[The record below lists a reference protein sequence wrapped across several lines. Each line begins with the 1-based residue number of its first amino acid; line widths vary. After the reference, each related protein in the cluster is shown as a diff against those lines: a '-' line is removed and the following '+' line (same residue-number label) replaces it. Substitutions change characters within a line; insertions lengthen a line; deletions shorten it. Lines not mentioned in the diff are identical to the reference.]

1 MKKTK
6 RAFFPSAIRW
16 LCLFWGAGVFSACS
30 KTPVPPGAVSLTIV
44 NTLTTSLIVNFNEQ
58 DSIIYLNRGTN
69 QIIEWNK
76 SLAYSL
82 QSGSQIVNLREVY
95 PVWPGH
101 EWEDHS
107 LLKLL
112 FALPAGTIGSLF
124 IAGTVDDPDTLFV
137 KDVPPDIPLADS
149 SMGIRFVN
157 LSGGKTAVRV
167 NLQGQ
172 PDGSEADNLPYKG
185 VTDFRKYPAD
195 ASAQSY
201 LFEFRDAADGALLAT
216 CSIPNPG
223 TAGPPNPWRY
233 NNFTI
238 VFSEAPGSSP
248 AAFIVNNH

>member
-1 MKKTK
+1 MKKIK
-6 RAFFPSAIRW
+6 RASFPSAIRW
-16 LCLFWGAGVFSACS
+16 LCLFWGTGVFCACS

-58 DSIIYLNRGTN
+58 DSIIYLNRGSS

-82 QSGSQIVNLREVY
+82 HSGSQIVNLREVY
-95 PVWPGH
+95 PAWPGH
-101 EWEDHS
+101 EWENHS
-107 LLKLL
+107 LLKLQ
-112 FALPAGTIGSLF
+112 FTLPAGTIGSLF

-157 LSGGKTAVRV
+157 LSGAKTAVRV

-185 VTDFRKYPAD
+185 VTNFRKYPAN

-201 LFEFRDAADGALLAT
+201 VFEFRDPDGALLAT
-216 CSIPNPG
+216 SSIINPG

-233 NNFTI
+233 NNFTV